1 MKVHIPELVGVIGA
15 GNFGQTLASLLS
27 YNVNVLLYSR
37 SPLDPSLIEELNLKR
52 GYSIENTQDVKGLCD
67 RCKVIVPVV
76 PSSSFRSVVREFS
89 AYLHPYHIV
98 IHSTK
103 GFDLSNVNLERKII
117 RISKSN
123 LHTMSQVI
131 RDETRVVR
139 IGCIS
144 GPNLSAEI
152 KAGLPAATV
161 VASEYD
167 EVITLGHEILSSPHF
182 KIYGSHDLVG
192 TELAGALKN
201 MIAIGTGIAKGM
213 ELGKN
218 IEALLITRGL
228 REMLMIGQ
236 AIGADPQT
244 FFGTAGL
251 GDLIATSTSSDSRN
265 FKFGVKLGLGK
276 SAEEIFSESDDL
288 VEGVRTIQLMYHFSQ
303 VSKLDVPIVEI
314 LYAIIFRSL
323 PIKNAM
329 GYLLDY
335 PYSLDVDYIKL
346 EQKPE

>member
-1 MKVHIPELVGVIGA
+1 MKSLIPDLVGVIGA

-27 YNVNVLLYSR
+27 HNVNVLLYSR
-37 SPLDPSLIEELNLKR
+37 TVLEPAVLDGLNLQR
-52 GYSIENTQDVKGLCD
+52 GFQIENTQDIEALCR
-67 RCKVIVPVV
+67 RCRVIIPVV
-76 PSSSFRSVVREFS
+76 PSSSFRTVIREFS
-89 AYLHPYHIV
+89 AYLHPFHIL

-103 GFDLSNVNLERKII
+103 GFDLSNVNLDQKII

-131 RDETRVVR
+131 RDETRVAR

-167 EVITLGHEILSSPHF
+167 EVITLGHEILSSPRF

-218 IEALLITRGL
+218 IEAILITRGL
-228 REMLMIGQ
+228 REMLLIGE
-236 AIGADPQT
+236 AMGADPRT

-251 GDLIATSTSSDSRN
+251 GDLIATSTSADSRN
-265 FKFGVKLGLGK
+265 FKFGMKLGKGK
-276 SAEEIFSESDDL
+276 STEEIWQESDDL

-303 VSKLDVPIVEI
+303 MAKLDVPIVEI
-314 LYAIIFRSL
+314 LFAIIFRKL
-323 PIKNAM
+323 PIQNAM
-329 GYLLDY
+329 SYLLDY
-335 PYSLDVDYIKL
+335 PYSLDVDYITLK
-346 EQKPE
+346 ESGE